1 MNPELV
7 SSFVKSIVNPEYTLL
22 DRGDVNAN
30 VKMIGDRIVEKIKNE
45 YINNNPHNT
54 PQKIEAQVKSDLLKI
69 YYTDSGNRV
78 VRPSMVKHFCNTWY
92 NALRI
97 RNETIIKE
105 LVKYMKTHEDQNP
118 VQKTGNQEEKAINN
132 KPEDKERDDNTA
144 DSKETAE
151 DIHINDNKIQQ
162 KNIESIFGL
171 AIEKDEEN
179 ADDPYAGNKMYG
191 IDNDSYQE
199 SKQTAPI
206 RRFAPKADDDFK
218 GGNGGLENLVKSVET
233 EGLGDLKKVA
243 NEGSGNLGPLG
254 SDAPGTAVP
263 SGDTSAE
270 TEKKNSILLNKLIE
284 YKVKLFKSENFE
296 KSKPLKRSATVSQVY
311 DLHEKLITKILCNY
325 AAIDRSLLMGELR
338 KIILGE
344 DVMKEIEDF
353 NRKRRW
359 VKTKPKEGEPISD
372 SPRSI
377 YHLFMDRLETL
388 SDFESYKEPSESIV
402 RKPVQEPLIQMG
414 GGDPEEKKPAEKIPP
429 YMPSTYAWEK
439 IKKYVETQ
447 IQVAIHYKLVLNKD
461 NTNSIQ
467 NGFKAVFFQSNC
479 DSIDLESTK
488 NEQMTEYFNTEYRAL
503 LNALCLNIPV
513 SYAAPI
519 LSSYV
524 LRNFTDLSDFLRT
537 ALSANASK
545 IETYLLGAVNY
556 NTTVSKVLEDKSIQP
571 EYPDLQRIKKY
582 PDNIGDLG
590 SLDKVCEDRPADKG
604 LDSNGVSEFLK
615 VENITAERTL
625 EDYVTPSILQPAF
638 EVYKEEFNQ
647 CTENMEFLK
656 NLFNMYSARSIKF
669 MHHIRAQF
677 EDDKTNDFIER
688 YVITKHN
695 YTMNIVTECI
705 KHSTDI
711 KVTLLNNLKK
721 DVNETDQQETNDTLP
736 RSLSYYTAYLIYLAS
751 DLDITVEKISK
762 TPHIYFIKSRI
773 DDFINQIKFPDDVD
787 AKKINDS
794 IISIIESIPDNESA
808 NYDRSLKNILVANK
822 NSIMSRITRKILG
835 KKSSKRKSIS
845 NKGVRFVD
853 AVAKT
858 ADAAVSMVGNI
869 PVPV

>member
-1 MNPELV
+1 
-7 SSFVKSIVNPEYTLL
+7 
-22 DRGDVNAN
+22 
-30 VKMIGDRIVEKIKNE
+30 
-45 YINNNPHNT
+45 
-54 PQKIEAQVKSDLLKI
+54 
-69 YYTDSGNRV
+69 
-78 VRPSMVKHFCNTWY
+78 
-92 NALRI
+92 
-97 RNETIIKE
+97 
-105 LVKYMKTHEDQNP
+105 
-118 VQKTGNQEEKAINN
+118 
-132 KPEDKERDDNTA
+132 
-144 DSKETAE
+144 
-151 DIHINDNKIQQ
+151 
-162 KNIESIFGL
+162 
-171 AIEKDEEN
+171 
-179 ADDPYAGNKMYG
+179 
-191 IDNDSYQE
+191 
-199 SKQTAPI
+199 
-206 RRFAPKADDDFK
+206 
-218 GGNGGLENLVKSVET
+218 
-233 EGLGDLKKVA
+233 
-243 NEGSGNLGPLG
+243 
-254 SDAPGTAVP
+254 
-263 SGDTSAE
+263 
-270 TEKKNSILLNKLIE
+270 
-284 YKVKLFKSENFE
+284 
-296 KSKPLKRSATVSQVY
+296 
-311 DLHEKLITKILCNY
+311 
-325 AAIDRSLLMGELR
+325 
-338 KIILGE
+338 
-344 DVMKEIEDF
+344 
-353 NRKRRW
+353 
-359 VKTKPKEGEPISD
+359 
-372 SPRSI
+372 
-377 YHLFMDRLETL
+377 
-388 SDFESYKEPSESIV
+388 
-402 RKPVQEPLIQMG
+402 
-414 GGDPEEKKPAEKIPP
+414 
-429 YMPSTYAWEK
+429 MPSTYAWEK

-447 IQVAIHYKLVLNKD
+447 IQVAIHHKLVLNKE
-461 NTNSIQ
+461 NTDSIQ

-582 PDNIGDLG
+582 PGNIGDLG

-615 VENITAERTL
+615 VENIKAERTL

-711 KVTLLNNLKK
+711 KVTMLNNLKK
-721 DVNETDQQETNDTLP
+721 DVNEPDQQETNDTLP

-751 DLDITVEKISK
+751 DLDITVEKIGI
-762 TPHIYFIKSRI
+762 TPHISFIASRI
-773 DDFINQIKFPDDVD
+773 DDFINQIKILDGVN
-787 AKKINDS
+787 ATKIKDL

-822 NSIMSRITRKILG
+822 NSIMSRITRKIMG

-845 NKGVRFVD
+845 NKAIRAAE
-853 AVAKT
+853 AVA
-858 ADAAVSMVGNI
+858 DATGSLVSIAGI
-869 PVPV
+869 SSF